1 MTNPTLNS
9 VGGRRSRRSWSDEE
23 KRRIVAEAVLPGA
36 SVADIARRHGVNAN
50 LVFNWRKI
58 ARAALSGAE
67 PVALAVSSQANASLA
82 AAEKCELIPIGV
94 IGRAE
99 DEEPALGTA
108 RQQSWPVSD
117 TEDGRFGRLQSGHS
131 RVVGGPNRAARI
143 SVALWSLRVC
153 GQCRVLDFQTRPDV
167 PGRPATDQQ
176 MRMYMEA
183 PLPPSPACRCRQG
196 RLQRAHWPPDRGRS
210 AAAVPEER
218 GATVAA
224 DRSPTRSAACGRAT
238 SCRCWP
244 PVPACGR

>member
-36 SVADIARRHGVNAN
+36 SVADLARRHGVNAN

-99 DEEPALGTA
+99 DEEPALGA
-108 RQQSWPVSD
+108 SPSS
-117 TEDGRFGRLQSGHS
+117 TEAAGGGTSSRRETLPRPGMDERPGVIEIDLADGVR
-131 RVVGGPNRAARI
+131 
-143 SVALWSLRVC
+143 LRVDAFVNERALR
-153 GQCRVLDFQTRPDV
+153 RVLGV
-167 PGRPATDQQ
+167 LKAT
-176 MRMYMEA
+176 
-183 PLPPSPACRCRQG
+183 P
-196 RLQRAHWPPDRGRS
+196 
-210 AAAVPEER
+210 
-218 GATVAA
+218 
-224 DRSPTRSAACGRAT
+224 
-238 SCRCWP
+238 
-244 PVPACGR
+244 